1 MNGLLANDT
10 HTSKRQARR
19 AAAAST
25 KARQAL
31 VRLQTSF
38 IAVLRAL
45 IDFFGAPPK
54 PAAETPQTSLRRG
67 RAAHANVKKRTATP

>member
-19 AAAAST
+19 AAAATT

-45 IDFFGAPPK
+45 LALARRRSAGNHN
-54 PAAETPQTSLRRG
+54 PQTSSPGER
-67 RAAHANVKKRTATP
+67 RAAHAHAKR